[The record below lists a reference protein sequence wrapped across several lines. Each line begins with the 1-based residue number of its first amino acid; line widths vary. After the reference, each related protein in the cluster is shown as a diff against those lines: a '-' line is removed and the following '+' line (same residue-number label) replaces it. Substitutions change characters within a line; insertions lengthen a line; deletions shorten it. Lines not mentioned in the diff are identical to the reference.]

1 MKPFEAPQRIVKV
14 EIWVSFLLIRL
25 YEMPGVGRVKG
36 GMIPICYDLY
46 CNFWEDFVE
55 QFFLHGRPIL
65 TRKLWS
71 VKRFLIQIWSCI
83 LLYLLLFRLLMIW
96 NFMLKGL
103 KKYSFPLQILHSCSA
118 GCVTALLTSDNFSQQ
133 LSQI

>member
-65 TRKLWS
+65 TRKFMISQEIPNSDLKLYFIILIAFQA
-71 VKRFLIQIWSCI
+71 VNDMKFYAKRSKEILISFANTP
-83 LLYLLLFRLLMIW
+83 LL
-96 NFMLKGL
+96 
-103 KKYSFPLQILHSCSA
+103 
-118 GCVTALLTSDNFSQQ
+118 
-133 LSQI
+133 